1 MTLAET
7 LRAHWLVS
15 TLAVGL
21 VGVGVN
27 EWRGLHVAAAADKVA
42 TKPATASTKS
52 GSIYAEGRIAA
63 YPDAEVTVSANVSG
77 CVTRLSVKEKAV
89 VKAGELLGEIDV
101 SEQQAA
107 LAEALARVRESDTS
121 AKYFQAELERSEL
134 LVGKAAVSRAE
145 FERATFQRD
154 QANAHRS
161 ALRATLSRLDT
172 VLKNAR
178 ILAPIDG
185 IVTERFL
192 DQGET
197 VAAGAPVLT
206 IADLSKKRVE
216 AEVVEFDAGRVK
228 LGASATIR
236 AEGFSGAFGAHVE
249 EIPDSVVPRRMRP
262 EAPGRPIDVR
272 VLLVKLKLDD
282 QVPMKLGQR
291 VEIRIDAGDGPSAPA
306 SSK

>member
-1 MTLAET
+1 MRLFQA
-7 LRAHWLVS
+7 LRAHWLIT

-27 EWRGLHVAAAADKVA
+27 EWRGLHVAAAADKV
-42 TKPATASTKS
+42 TEKPSSATAKS
-52 GSIYAEGRIAA
+52 GSVYAEGRIAA

-77 CVTRLSVKEKAV
+77 CVTRLSVQEKAV
-89 VKAGELLGEIDV
+89 VKAGDLLGEIDV

-107 LAEALARVRESDTS
+107 LAEAIARVKEADTS

-154 QANAHRS
+154 QATAHRS
-161 ALRATLSRLDT
+161 ALRAALSRLDT

-178 ILAPIDG
+178 IVAPIG
-185 IVTERFL
+185 GVVTERFL
-192 DQGET
+192 DQGEN

-216 AEVVEFDAGRVK
+216 AEVVEFDAGRAK
-228 LGASATIR
+228 IGASATIR
-236 AEGFSGAFGAHVE
+236 AEGFSGEFLAHVE

-291 VEIRIDAGDGPSAPA
+291 VEIRMEAEDVQSSSAPA
-306 SSK
+306 K

>member
-1 MTLAET
+1 MSLLQT

-15 TLAVGL
+15 ALSIALIGIAA
-21 VGVGVN
+21 N
-27 EWRGLHVAAAADKVA
+27 EWRGMHIAAAADRPSA
-42 TKPATASTKS
+42 KPSNTLARS
-52 GSIYAEGRIAA
+52 GSVYAEGRMAA
-63 YPDAEVTVSANVSG
+63 YPDAEVTVSAYVSG
-77 CVTRLSVKEKAV
+77 CVTKLRVKEKAV

-107 LAEALARVRESDTS
+107 LAEALARVKEADTS
-121 AKYFQAELERSEL
+121 ARYFQTELERSEL
-134 LVGKAAVSRAE
+134 LMGKAAVSRAE
-145 FERATFQRD
+145 FELATFRRD

-161 ALRATLSRLDT
+161 ALRASLSRLDT

-178 ILAPIDG
+178 VLAPIDG
-185 IVTERFL
+185 VVMERFV

-206 IADLSKKRVE
+206 VADLSKMRVE

-228 LGASATIR
+228 LGASATIH
-236 AEGFSGAFGAHVE
+236 AEGFAGAFGAHVE

-272 VLLVKLKLDD
+272 VLLVKLKLDGP
-282 QVPMKLGQR
+282 VPMKLGQR
-291 VEIRIDAGDGPSAPA
+291 VEIRIEADDGPHAAALPH
-306 SSK
+306 

>member
-1 MTLAET
+1 MRLLQA

-21 VGVGVN
+21 VAVGVN
-27 EWRGLHVAAAADKVA
+27 EWRGLHVAAAADKVPV
-42 TKPATASTKS
+42 KPSSGAAKS
-52 GSIYAEGRIAA
+52 GSVYAEGRMAA

-77 CVTRLSVKEKAV
+77 CVTRLSVKEKAI

-107 LAEALARVRESDTS
+107 LAEAIARVKEADTS

-154 QANAHRS
+154 QATAHRS
-161 ALRATLSRLDT
+161 ALRAALSRLDT

-178 ILAPIDG
+178 IVAPIDG
-185 IVTERFL
+185 VVTERFL
-192 DQGET
+192 DQGEN
-197 VAAGAPVLT
+197 VAAGAPILT

-228 LGASATIR
+228 IGSSATIR
-236 AEGFSGAFGAHVE
+236 AEGFSGEFGAHVE

-272 VLLVKLKLDD
+272 VLLVKLKLDNP
-282 QVPMKLGQR
+282 VPMKLGQR
-291 VEIRIDAGDGPSAPA
+291 VEIRIEAEDVPHSATPA
-306 SSK
+306 K